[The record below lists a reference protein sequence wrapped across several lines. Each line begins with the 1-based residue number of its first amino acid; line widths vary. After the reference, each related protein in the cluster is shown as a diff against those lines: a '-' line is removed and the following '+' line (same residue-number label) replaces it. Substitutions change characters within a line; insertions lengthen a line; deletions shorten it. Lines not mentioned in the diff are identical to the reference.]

1 MLNPYFFEGDESM
14 TGKEKIEAAFSPE
27 GTPEIPAVIC
37 YESIFIRDHW
47 AKITGV
53 PWWNQ
58 FSPDIEAQLSWR
70 REVVRCTGQDWFR
83 LPYTLSRED
92 LKNIDLEVRP
102 EGVFRIDQRSGV
114 SERLFEPPIGG
125 EQQPGVRIVP
135 WSAPVETPEAVDR
148 LIPLPA
154 CSGKTIEDG
163 SGDLAAR
170 LLDEFGG
177 EVFPFCHV
185 SSPLWRCYDL
195 WGFENMMVMIA
206 SQPELVRFAA
216 ARYLELSIYDIRQA
230 AALGARGIWIEEC
243 MTDMI
248 SPTAFA
254 SLNLPFLRWLIEEIS
269 ACGMKS
275 VYYYCGSPAGKWELL
290 LSAGADALSLEE
302 GKKGFEIDIMDVA
315 AKVRGRCTLLGNLDA
330 IGVLQNGSGREIRAE
345 IRRQI
350 AAGRANRSRFIMSIG
365 SPVTPL
371 TPVERVKLYCDIVH
385 VMGKR

>member
-1 MLNPYFFEGDESM
+1 M

-47 AKITGV
+47 AKLTGV

-58 FSPDIEAQLSWR
+58 FSPDIETQLSWR
-70 REVVRCTGQDWFR
+70 REVIRCTGQDWFR
-83 LPYTLSRED
+83 LPYTLSRENR
-92 LKNIDLEVRP
+92 KNIDLEVRP
-102 EGVFRIDQRSGV
+102 EGVFRIDRRSGV

-125 EQQPGVRIVP
+125 EHLTGGEAIPHFTLT
-135 WSAPVETPEAVDR
+135 ETTDEVDA

-154 CSGKTIEDG
+154 GSGKTIEDG
-163 SGDLAAR
+163 SGVLAAR

-206 SQPELVRFAA
+206 SQPELVRHAA
-216 ARYLELSIYDIRQA
+216 ARYLELSLHCVRQA

-248 SPTAFA
+248 SPAAFA
-254 SLNLPFLRWLIEEIS
+254 SLNLPFLRRLIEEIS

-275 VYYYCGSPAGKWELL
+275 VYYYCGSPAGKWDLL

-302 GKKGFEIDIMDVA
+302 GKKGFEIDVA
-315 AKVRGRCTLLGNLDA
+315 ELATNVPGRCTLLGNLDS
-330 IGVLQNGSGREIRAE
+330 IGVLQNGSEQELRAE
-345 IRRQI
+345 IKRQI

-365 SPVTPL
+365 SPVTPA
-371 TPVERVKLYCDIVH
+371 TPVERVRLYCDIVH
-385 VMGKR
+385 EMGNR

>member
-1 MLNPYFFEGDESM
+1 M

-47 AKITGV
+47 MQLTGV

-58 FSPDIEAQLSWR
+58 FSPDIETQLSWR
-70 REVVRCTGQDWFR
+70 REVIRSTGQDWFR
-83 LPYTLSRED
+83 LPYTLSREER
-92 LKNIDLEVRP
+92 KNIDLEVRP
-102 EGVFRIDQRSGV
+102 EGVFRIDRRSGV

-135 WSAPVETPEAVDR
+135 WSAPEETPEAIDR

-154 CSGKTIEDG
+154 GQGKTIEDG

-170 LLDEFGG
+170 LPDEFGG

-206 SQPELVRFAA
+206 SQPELVRHAA
-216 ARYLELSIYDIRQA
+216 ARYLDLSLHDVRQA

-248 SPTAFA
+248 SPDAFA
-254 SLNLPFLRWLIEEIS
+254 SLNLPFLRRLIEEIS

-290 LSAGADALSLEE
+290 LATGADALSLEE
-302 GKKGFEIDIMDVA
+302 GKKGFEIDIMNVA
-315 AKVRGRCTLLGNLDA
+315 AKVRGRCAILGNLDS
-330 IGVLQNGSGREIRAE
+330 IWVLQNGSEQELRAE

-350 AAGRANRSRFIMSIG
+350 AAGSANRNRFIMSIG
-365 SPVTPL
+365 SPVTPA
-371 TPVERVKLYCDIVH
+371 TPVERVRLYCDLAH
-385 VMGKR
+385 ELGQA